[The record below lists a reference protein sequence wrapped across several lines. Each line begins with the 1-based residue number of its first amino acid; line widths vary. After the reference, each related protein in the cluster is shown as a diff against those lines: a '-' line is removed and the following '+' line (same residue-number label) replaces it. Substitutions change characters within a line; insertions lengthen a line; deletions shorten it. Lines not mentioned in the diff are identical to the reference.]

1 MPKAVN
7 PFPAAMLAQ
16 LTQLR
21 DNVGLALG
29 VLFVFGFIWGVV
41 KIWAGAHAIS
51 KGDPDGKT
59 GIVAGIIIAAAAAI
73 MAALFSIFGLQDSVV
88 TPHF

>member
-1 MPKAVN
+1 MLKNSPPFMPTM
-7 PFPAAMLAQ
+7 FAQ

-21 DNVGLALG
+21 DNVGVALG
-29 VLFVFGFIWGVV
+29 VLFMFGFLWGVV
-41 KIWAGAHAIS
+41 KIWTGAHAIS

-73 MAALFSIFGLQDSVV
+73 MAALFGIFGLQDSVL